1 MNAIKVNDYLRIK
14 LTKFDYK
21 DLYMITIRNPN
32 GIIVLG
38 YKYLNNNVLIRVA
51 LK

>member
-1 MNAIKVNDYLRIK
+1 MSIKRINTMFNKLALRDIS
-14 LTKFDYK
+14 
-21 DLYMITIRNPN
+21 NPN
-32 GIIVLG
+32 GIIILG